1 MKQEIK
7 KIILNGLK
15 HSQRSQQLNVSDKLI
30 FELSEKLSENLF
42 RKLEIV
48 DTTERKVFESLV
60 FSMIRKHSGLDFKKE
75 ENSEML
81 AVRIASLFYGDK
93 DEL

>member
-30 FELSEKLSENLF
+30 FDLSEKLSENLF

-60 FSMIRKHSGLDFKKE
+60 FSMIRKHSDLDFKKE

-81 AVRIASLFYGDK
+81 SVRIANLFYGDR
-93 DEL
+93 DGL

>member
-1 MKQEIK
+1 MKKDIK

-15 HSQRSQQLNVSDKLI
+15 HSQMSQQLNVSDKLI
-30 FELSEKLSENLF
+30 LELSETLSENLF